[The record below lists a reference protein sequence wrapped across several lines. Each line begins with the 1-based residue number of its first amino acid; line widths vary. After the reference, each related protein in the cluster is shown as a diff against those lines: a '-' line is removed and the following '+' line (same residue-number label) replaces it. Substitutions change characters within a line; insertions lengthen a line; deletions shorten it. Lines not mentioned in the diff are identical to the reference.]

1 MGNEKEV
8 DPLSLSLTQRAQ
20 SYISAIDFFTPVLN
34 RSQTQTL
41 NFSGY
46 ICSAVFS
53 VDEYF
58 FFADD
63 RSSEVALSRPLGIK
77 FLRLLMCYAAA
88 IGAGNIKQS

>member
-8 DPLSLSLTQRAQ
+8 DPLSLTQRAQ
-20 SYISAIDFFTPVLN
+20 SYISAIDFFTPVLTSKPDADVELL
-34 RSQTQTL
+34 RIHMQ
-41 NFSGY
+41 
-46 ICSAVFS
+46 CSVLS
-53 VDEYF
+53 WRIF

>member
-20 SYISAIDFFTPVLN
+20 SYISAIDFFTPVLTSKPDADVELLSW
-34 RSQTQTL
+34 R
-41 NFSGY
+41 
-46 ICSAVFS
+46 I
-53 VDEYF
+53 F
-58 FFADD
+58 FFADY